1 MNSSMT
7 SHAGTVLQN
16 IVIRDI
22 ETLEEMREVEEL
34 QREIWGVTDLDVLPA
49 LALRPLTAV
58 GAILIGAFAEG
69 RLVGFVF
76 GFPGILNGEIIIH
89 SDILGVTLAYRS
101 KNLGY
106 VLKLAQRDAAL
117 ARGVKRITWT
127 FDPLQSR
134 NAHLNF
140 SKLGVIADRYY
151 INYYGETSS
160 FLHRFGTDRLWVTWL
175 LNSDRVRSRV
185 ESILAPAVP
194 ELEGIPALV
203 RVGEGGEPI
212 VATDQVGERE
222 LVIEIPGEF
231 DPERWREPT
240 RTAFTSAL
248 NSGYV
253 VNDFYVIDRD
263 NQKVGVYLLKVGHKE
278 AQKTQNKSSS

>member
-1 MNSSMT
+1 MT
-7 SHAGTVLQN
+7 SQPGTIAEN
-16 IVIRDI
+16 IIIRDI
-22 ETLEEMREVEEL
+22 KTLEEMREVEEL

-49 LALRPLTAV
+49 LVLRPLTAV

-76 GFPGILNGEIIIH
+76 GFPGIVNGETIIH
-89 SDILGVTLAYRS
+89 SDILGVTPAYRS
-101 KNLGY
+101 KKLGY
-106 VLKLAQRDAAL
+106 LLKLAQRNAAL
-117 ARGVKRITWT
+117 GLGVKRITWT

-151 INYYGETSS
+151 VNYYGETSS
-160 FLHRFGTDRLWVTWL
+160 FLHRSGTDRLWVTWL
-175 LNSDRVRSRV
+175 IDSDRVRSRV
-185 ESILAPAVP
+185 ERVLPAAIP

-212 VATDQVGERE
+212 LTTDQSRTRE
-222 LVIEIPGEF
+222 VTIEVPGEV

-240 RTAFTSAL
+240 RTAFTNAL

-263 NQKVGVYLLKVGHKE
+263 NQKIGVYLL
-278 AQKTQNKSSS
+278 ATT